1 MAVLFYTRLVLHS
14 LRNFI
19 IDVFRKYRHHS
30 VVIQSFADKETEKI
44 WNRMRSRKLPDDI
57 QDRAL
62 RKLRELAAAP
72 TLETL
77 RFPPSNR
84 LHVLQGDRKNLH
96 AIRIN
101 DQWRITFRW
110 GALGPDNVC
119 IEDYH

>member
-1 MAVLFYTRLVLHS
+1 M
-14 LRNFI
+14 
-19 IDVFRKYRHHS
+19 
-30 VVIQSFADKETEKI
+30 IQSFADRETEKI
-44 WNRMRSRKLPDDI
+44 WNRQRSRKLPPSI

-84 LHVLQGDRKNLH
+84 LHPLLGDRKDSL

-101 DQWRITFRW
+101 DQWRITFIW
-110 GALGPDNVC
+110 GPHGPENVS

>member
-1 MAVLFYTRLVLHS
+1 M
-14 LRNFI
+14 
-19 IDVFRKYRHHS
+19 
-30 VVIQSFADKETEKI
+30 IQGFADKETEKI
-44 WNRMRSRKLPDDI
+44 WNRQRSRKLPTDI

-84 LHVLQGDRKNLH
+84 LHPLQGDRKDCH

-101 DQWRITFRW
+101 DQWRITFIW
-110 GALGPDNVC
+110 GTQGPENVS

>member
-1 MAVLFYTRLVLHS
+1 MIR
-14 LRNFI
+14 
-19 IDVFRKYRHHS
+19 
-30 VVIQSFADKETEKI
+30 SFSDKETEKI
-44 WNRMRSRKLPDDI
+44 WNRQRSRKLPPEI

-62 RKLRELAAAP
+62 RKLREISAAT

-84 LHVLQGDRKNLH
+84 LHQLQGDRKDKH

-101 DQWRITFRW
+101 DQWRITFHW
-110 GALGPDNVC
+110 GPDGPEEVR

>member
-1 MAVLFYTRLVLHS
+1 M
-14 LRNFI
+14 
-19 IDVFRKYRHHS
+19 
-30 VVIQSFADKETEKI
+30 IQSFADRETEKI
-44 WNRMRSRKLPDDI
+44 WNRQGSRKLPPAI

-62 RKLRELAAAP
+62 RKLRKLAAAP

-84 LHVLQGDRKNLH
+84 LHPLLGDRKDNH

-101 DQWRITFRW
+101 DQWRSTFAW
-110 GALGPDNVC
+110 GPPGPENVS

>member
-1 MAVLFYTRLVLHS
+1 M
-14 LRNFI
+14 
-19 IDVFRKYRHHS
+19 
-30 VVIQSFADKETEKI
+30 IQSFADKETEKI
-44 WNRMRSRKLPDDI
+44 WNRQRSRKLPTDI

-84 LHVLQGDRKNLH
+84 LQPLLGDRKGCH
-96 AIRIN
+96 SIRIN
-101 DQWRITFRW
+101 DQWRICFNW
-110 GALGPDNVC
+110 ASQGPENVG

>member
-1 MAVLFYTRLVLHS
+1 M
-14 LRNFI
+14 
-19 IDVFRKYRHHS
+19 
-30 VVIQSFADKETEKI
+30 IQSFSDKETEKI
-44 WNRMRSRKLPDDI
+44 WNRQRSRKLPPEI

-62 RKLRELAAAP
+62 RKLREMAAAP

-84 LHVLQGDRKNLH
+84 LHSLLGDRNDKH

-110 GALGPDNVC
+110 GALGPEEVR

>member
-1 MAVLFYTRLVLHS
+1 M
-14 LRNFI
+14 
-19 IDVFRKYRHHS
+19 
-30 VVIQSFADKETEKI
+30 IQSFADRETEKI
-44 WNRMRSRKLPDDI
+44 WNRQRSRKLPTDI

-62 RKLRELAAAP
+62 RKLRELAAT

-84 LHVLQGDRKNLH
+84 LHPLLGDRKDHH

-101 DQWRITFRW
+101 DRWRITFTW
-110 GALGPDNVC
+110 GPQGPDNVG

>member
-1 MAVLFYTRLVLHS
+1 
-14 LRNFI
+14 
-19 IDVFRKYRHHS
+19 
-30 VVIQSFADKETEKI
+30 VIQSFSDKETQKI
-44 WNRMRSRKLPDDI
+44 WNRQRSRKLPPEI

-77 RFPPSNR
+77 RFPPSNH
-84 LHVLQGDRKNLH
+84 LHPLLGDRKDKH

-110 GALGPDNVC
+110 GILGPEEVR

>member
-1 MAVLFYTRLVLHS
+1 
-14 LRNFI
+14 
-19 IDVFRKYRHHS
+19 
-30 VVIQSFADKETEKI
+30 VIQSFSDKETEKI
-44 WNRMRSRKLPDDI
+44 WNRQRSRKLPPEI

-77 RFPPSNR
+77 RFPPSNH
-84 LHVLQGDRKNLH
+84 LHPLLGDRKDKH

-110 GALGPDNVC
+110 GILGPEEVR